1 MGSGKH
7 AGKKRELICVTH
19 AHALFYKYRS
29 REFVDCKANV
39 QGIVLPGCEAWF
51 RLVHNS
57 R

>member
-7 AGKKRELICVTH
+7 AGKKRELFCVTH
-19 AHALFYKYRS
+19 THALFYKYRW

-39 QGIVLPGCEAWF
+39 QGNVLPGCEAWF
-51 RLVHNS
+51 RSVHNS